1 MLFCRWWNSETKK
14 INGII
19 KKDISP
25 HELRSTC
32 AYLTFNKPFK
42 LILVEYI
49 KDEAQPTTTQYY
61 NIQEAESDEEPSD
74 TESEGEDT
82 EDKFK
87 HIVKREQAKK
97 NTQGKTKPKR
107 I

>member
-19 KKDISP
+19 KKDINP
-25 HELRSTC
+25 HELRHTC

-49 KDEAQPTTTQYY
+49 KDEAQPTTAQY
-61 NIQEAESDEEPSD
+61 NSIQEPSDEEPSD
-74 TESEGEDT
+74 TESEGEVT
-82 EDKFK
+82 EEKLK

-97 NTQGKTKPKR
+97 NTQDKNISKAH
-107 I
+107 